1 MKKGLVMR
9 SGFATKHVKRVI
21 NVFGALC
28 VLAVAGC
35 DQSDSDLATPTYSAT
50 VVKTEFGIPHIT
62 ADSWGS
68 LGFGEAYT
76 AAEDQLCNMAL
87 ALVQSRGESAAVF
100 GPGPKNRN
108 ASRDIVVKA
117 LAISEKAQRALA
129 EQTPPIREWI
139 EGYAAGYSQY
149 VTEQQGN
156 FGSWCDQADWVR
168 PATAEEF
175 MAQYVTLVYTLPR
188 IAGAIT
194 AAAPPIAEPST
205 AAATDMTSARSVHLR

>member
-1 MKKGLVMR
+1 MS
-9 SGFATKHVKRVI
+9 SGFATPYAVRVVSI
-21 NVFGALC
+21 FIGLCAL
-28 VLAVAGC
+28 AMAGC
-35 DQSDSDLATPTYSAT
+35 DQSESELATPKYSAT

-117 LAISEKAQRALA
+117 LAISQKAQRALA
-129 EQTPPIREWI
+129 EQTPSIREWI

-168 PATAEEF
+168 PASAEEF

-194 AAAPPIAEPST
+194 AAAPPITEPGYSGHRRVF
-205 AAATDMTSARSVHLR
+205 SACSVRIRL